1 MRRPV
6 QWKQIPEHLR
16 YHILGL
22 LDLFTLC
29 KLFFTA
35 KNTLP
40 RLLVD
45 EYRSH
50 LQLVRPLQ
58 HISPSVSFM
67 DIARTLYRS
76 VAVPIRSEMHH
87 RLLRSPDLK
96 IQGYCSTLVFVL
108 GRQQQHELGREASL
122 LLAGLPPGRKPST
135 VETSEQ
141 VSAAGPSSNPS
152 VPENFLTRLNNRHKN
167 NPDIQQIVRLLRL
180 GTFRYESFYGESRK
194 DHAAMLHFNISGI
207 AGLMLLT
214 PWQDTTNFT
223 RPGHNVELAY

>member
-1 MRRPV
+1 MGRPV
-6 QWKQIPEHLR
+6 QWKQLPEHLR

-40 RLLVD
+40 RLLVED
-45 EYRSH
+45 YRSR

-67 DIARTLYRS
+67 DIARALYHS

-87 RLLRSPDLK
+87 RVLWSPDLK
-96 IQGYCSTLVFVL
+96 IQGYCSTLVFFL

-141 VSAAGPSSNPS
+141 VYPPRNHTQRQRQTLQDQPQCIDDDSD
-152 VPENFLTRLNNRHKN
+152 RIKLN
-167 NPDIQQIVRLLRL
+167 
-180 GTFRYESFYGESRK
+180 S
-194 DHAAMLHFNISGI
+194 
-207 AGLMLLT
+207 
-214 PWQDTTNFT
+214 TNDAQSII
-223 RPGHNVELAY
+223 LILS